1 PSLDEQQLLER
12 TVRAAVVD
20 VDDLERAAELLEHLV
35 EPGVQARD
43 ARGLVEDR
51 DDDRDRRLR
60 EGVRAQWLRRGLL
73 RLHGAAGSLRA
84 HRPRPSPPRAS
95 CREI

>member
-1 PSLDEQQLLER
+1 LRASVTTFTAGSILDEQQLLER

-43 ARGLVEDR
+43 GRGLVEDR
-51 DDDRDRRLR
+51 DDD
-60 EGVRAQWLRRGLL
+60 ETA
-73 RLHGAAGSLRA
+73 AAGGRSRA
-84 HRPRPSPPRAS
+84 VAAPRSAQAA
-95 CREI
+95 